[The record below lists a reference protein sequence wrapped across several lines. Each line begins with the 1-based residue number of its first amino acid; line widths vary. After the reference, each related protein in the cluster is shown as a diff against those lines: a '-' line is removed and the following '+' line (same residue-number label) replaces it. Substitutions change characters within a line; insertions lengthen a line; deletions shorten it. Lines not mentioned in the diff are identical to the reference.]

1 MFLRYGQNLVIIPT
15 SNRRQ
20 MLFLNVN
27 YDYNTITTKQTHGRN
42 FFLNSIFLCSKL
54 TFIRFNLI
62 CVSFN
67 MEFVSLNL
75 IFVSPNL
82 IFDSPTWYLT
92 VPTSYLSFYLDIFL
106 FQSNIS
112 HFLYI
117 SSLQVILFSL
127 RNL

>member
-1 MFLRYGQNLVIIPT
+1 MFLRYDQNLVIIPT

-27 YDYNTITTKQTHGRN
+27 YNYNTITTKQTHGRN